1 MRPLVVVSKDNAA
14 SQNIKSAILRLE
26 EPEEMGGGFWS
37 ASDFDI
43 AEYPG
48 SIVEII
54 PSHDAEYYIFASTH
68 RSASNMPSLTVHT
81 PGNWGPAELGGKER
95 CLNNAYA
102 GKVKIVAQ
110 EMARLAPQ
118 LPGWSVSVE
127 VDHHGPTLS
136 KPVMFVEIGSSEAEW
151 GIPEAGKIAAQAI
164 IAAVRNTRVWPAYVG
179 FGGTHYAAKFGGKIL
194 DGEISFGHI
203 ISGYA
208 LEKYGCDGGRILQAM
223 NKNDAKIECALL
235 DWKGI
240 KGERRKELIE
250 ALDRMKIA
258 WKKA

>member
-1 MRPLVVVSKDNAA
+1 MKPLVVISKENMA
-14 SQNIKSAILRLE
+14 SQNIKSALLSLE
-26 EPEEMGGGFWS
+26 SFKEKKGFFFEG
-37 ASDFDI
+37 SDFDM

-48 SIVEII
+48 SIIEIV
-54 PSHDAEYYIFASTH
+54 PTHEAEYYIFASTH
-68 RSASNMPSLTVHT
+68 RSESRTPCFTVHT
-81 PGNWGPAELGGKER
+81 PGNWGSADMGGSPNT
-95 CLNNAYA
+95 LNAA
-102 GKVKIVAQ
+102 
-110 EMARLAPQ
+110 MPARLKAAA
-118 LPGWSVSVE
+118 LKLKELSPGSLGWQVSVE

-208 LEKYGCDGGRILQAM
+208 LEKYGCDGGRVLQAM
-223 NKNDAKIECALL
+223 NKNSEKAVCALL

-240 KGERRKELIE
+240 KGEARRELC
-250 ALDRMKIA
+250 ALLDRMEIK
-258 WKKA
+258 WEKA